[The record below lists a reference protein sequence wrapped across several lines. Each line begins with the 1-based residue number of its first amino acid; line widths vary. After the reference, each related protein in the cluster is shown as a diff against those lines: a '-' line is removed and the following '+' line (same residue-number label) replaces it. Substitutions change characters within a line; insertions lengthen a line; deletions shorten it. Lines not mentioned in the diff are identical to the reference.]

1 MIKTIVKF
9 EYVIDLTYNNK
20 NLKGLLSQYE
30 NPQQNLSF
38 IISNNN
44 YFSSSIEANNFNVKF
59 IESFFAENYVSL
71 NDLKIS
77 GKAEINGENIKKID
91 NLDFDLNLEG
101 NIEYLTF
108 NGSKKIE
115 FNEDLLIGSFD
126 NNNIDISSNFLVNQ
140 SLVKIG
146 FKKKL
151 MSFPFFI

>member
-1 MIKTIVKF
+1 MK
-9 EYVIDLTYNNK
+9 
-20 NLKGLLSQYE
+20 

-38 IISNNN
+38 IIFNNN

-59 IESFFAENYVSL
+59 IESFFAETYVSL

-77 GKAEINGENIKKID
+77 GKAEINGENFKKID
-91 NLDFDLNLEG
+91 NLDFDLNLDG
-101 NIEYLTF
+101 NIEYLTY

-115 FNEDLLIGSFD
+115 FSEDILIGSFD

-146 FKKKL
+146 FKKT
-151 MSFPFFI
+151 